1 MIKNIVFSG
10 GGVKIYSFLGFIKA
24 FEENNLFENVESYIG
39 TSAGALI
46 STLCVLGFKYT
57 EIEEIVLKI
66 NANNLK
72 NITTDNILNFFENFG
87 LDNGANFERII
98 TIILEAKL
106 KNSNI
111 TFKEL
116 YKITNKKLIVTATC
130 INTMEIEYF
139 DHVNTPDIQVKKG
152 LMMSIA
158 IPLLFNPI
166 KFNNKYYSDGGIASH
181 YPIEYF
187 KDEKDNTYGILVI
200 NKLNKCHK
208 IENIK
213 DYMLNIMFCSH
224 HNLIRTRYDE
234 YKENTLLIE
243 TENVNGL
250 DFNIEYNTK
259 INLIEETYKKTKES
273 VESTQFK
280 DYFELK

>member
-24 FEENNLFENVESYIG
+24 LEENNLFEHVNSYIG

-46 STLCVLGFKYT
+46 STLCVLGFKYK

-72 NITTDNILNFFENFG
+72 NISTDNILNFFDNYG
-87 LDNGANFERII
+87 LDNGESFERII

-111 TFKEL
+111 TFKQL
-116 YKITNKKLIVTATC
+116 YEITNKKLTVTATC
-130 INTMEIEYF
+130 INTMDIEYF
-139 DHVNTPDIQVKKG
+139 DHINSPDIQVKKG

-158 IPLLFNPI
+158 IPLLFNPVKI
-166 KFNNKYYSDGGIASH
+166 NNKYYADGGIASH
-181 YPIEYF
+181 YPIDYF
-187 KDEKDNTYGILVI
+187 KDEKKYTYGILVV

-213 DYMLNIMFCSH
+213 DYMMNVLFCSH
-224 HNLIRTRYDE
+224 HNLIKTCYND
-234 YKENTLLIE
+234 YKDNTMLIE
-243 TENVNGL
+243 TEDVNGL
-250 DFNIEYNTK
+250 DFSIEYNTK
-259 INLIEETYKKTKES
+259 INLIEDTYKKTKES
-273 VESTQFK
+273 IESIEFIN
-280 DYFELK
+280 YFNI